1 MNNAFFSLGGTY
13 MGESGGVVGVVSVCC
28 CFMNCFM
35 NDNKIV
41 KVRKQ
46 DRVLSKEE
54 N

>member
-1 MNNAFFSLGGTY
+1 MHSFLWVVPIW
-13 MGESGGVVGVVSVCC
+13 ESGGVVGVVSVCC

-46 DRVLSKEE
+46 DRVLSREE